1 MPVSISI
8 ITSSFNSQDT
18 IVDTMKSVASQNY
31 EFIEHLLIDG
41 SSTDAT
47 LVLANQHSIPNFVC
61 FSEPDNGIY
70 DALNKGIQFAT
81 GDVIGFLHAD
91 DFYPSID
98 VVSKIAQAFED
109 PSVQAVYGDLHYVLK
124 DQPNKVFR
132 YWKTGS
138 FSLSKLFQGWMPPH
152 PTLYIRRELYDR
164 IGGFDTSYR
173 ISADYDSILKIF
185 SDPSLVSVYIPEVLV
200 KMRTGGASN
209 RSLSNIIQKSRED
222 LRALRSANV
231 GGWYTL
237 VAKNFRK
244 VGQLF

>member
-1 MPVSISI
+1 MKISVV
-8 ITSSFNSQDT
+8 TACFNSQRTLPDT
-18 IVDTMKSVASQNY
+18 IHSVNIQSY
-31 EFIEHLLIDG
+31 LDIEHIFVDGASIDNTLG
-41 SSTDAT
+41 LVDSLSSRSRVVVSETD
-47 LVLANQHSIPNFVC
+47 S
-61 FSEPDNGIY
+61 GIY
-70 DALNKGIQFAT
+70 DALNKGIQLAT

-91 DFYPSID
+91 DFYPSND

-109 PSVQAVYGDLHYVLK
+109 PAVQAVYGDLQYVLK

-132 YWKTGS
+132 YWKTGA
-138 FSLSKLFQGWMPPH
+138 FSSSKLSQGWMPPH
-152 PTLYIRRELYDR
+152 PTLYIRRELYER
-164 IGGFDTSYR
+164 IGGFDTRYR

-222 LRALRSANV
+222 LRALRSSNV
-231 GGWYTL
+231 GGGYTL